1 MKTSKSFRNLLVKED
16 GGSLVETC
24 LTLPV
29 LVLMILGAAEFTR
42 VAYTS
47 LEVVSAA
54 KAGVSY
60 GAETGATTT
69 DTAGITY
76 AAQHDS
82 ANLTGLQVTS
92 VSSSF
97 VCSDGSAATG
107 LNTDCSTSHIEQT
120 LTVQTQMT
128 MDPLIHVPGLP
139 TTYTINGS
147 ASQVCL
153 Q

>member
-1 MKTSKSFRNLLVKED
+1 MRFEKLLRNLQHTQE
-16 GGSLVETC
+16 GGALVESA

-29 LVLMILGAAEFTR
+29 LVLLLLGAAEFSR

-54 KAGVSY
+54 RAGVSY
-60 GAETGATTT
+60 GAETGGTTS
-69 DTAGITY
+69 DTTGITY
-76 AAQHDS
+76 AAQND
-82 ANLTGLQVTS
+82 AGNLTGLTVTS
-92 VSSSF
+92 VSSSY
-97 VCSDGSAATG
+97 VCSDGTASTG
-107 LNTDCSTSHIEQT
+107 LNTDCSASHIEQT
-120 LTVQTQMT
+120 LTVQTQMK

-139 TTYTINGS
+139 TTYTINGQ